1 MGRKVGT
8 FRSNQEISA
17 LLCEK
22 MLMMMNLVATFF
34 ILDYMLMLL
43 PPCFLQLCV
52 FEIKTLVSYKAASEK
67 ASTSEFLKFKNTP
80 PKQNPGHNRALN
92 RFLVFHKSVSSFLSP
107 KSLLFNYFFFFL
119 PITAFL
125 RQTTV
130 VPLQSHLSHDF
141 GTKASFCYECRYEVC
156 FWKHPFVY
164 RYVPV

>member
-17 LLCEK
+17 LLYEK

-34 ILDYMLMLL
+34 ILDICW
-43 PPCFLQLCV
+43 CFCR
-52 FEIKTLVSYKAASEK
+52 LVSLSFVFSRLRLWFLKAASEK
-67 ASTSEFLKFKNTP
+67 ASTSEFLKFKI

-141 GTKASFCYECRYEVC
+141 GTKASFAMNVETSSVLETPLRI
-156 FWKHPFVY
+156 
-164 RYVPV
+164 